1 MGSVVSV
8 SASRERSGMFT
19 VFGFRHYYLGADSS
33 SATRS
38 ESELS
43 SAYRCM
49 ESANGCRIFMSIL
62 SGSGQTPRFGV
73 AGGGDSGRTAG
84 CGGRDRADPAGAQ
97 RREPNATSAR
107 DEVFH
112 GGSMAEAPPFR
123 TLPEIR
129 APTVSL

>member
-1 MGSVVSV
+1 MGGVVSV

-19 VFGFRHYYLGADSS
+19 IFGFRRYYLGADSS

-73 AGGGDSGRTAG
+73 AGGGDSGKVS
-84 CGGRDRADPAGAQ
+84 Q
-97 RREPNATSAR
+97 S
-107 DEVFH
+107 
-112 GGSMAEAPPFR
+112 GSPCC
-123 TLPEIR
+123 
-129 APTVSL
+129 SLSYIVD